1 MWCIR
6 SHPAYS
12 VANDLQ
18 PQSNLGNDAFSN
30 ITHSLSNKSSV
41 TIFDLVESHCL
52 PNLYGMLALALHNLS
67 IVEDVPK
74 NDDGSERHDEEE
86 KIGGPTHLSITLP
99 CKRMKD
105 SPTRYD
111 ISVSMNCYVCGVFI
125 TNVHKR
131 AVLKLALTRTH
142 ASLFINVPT
151 QKDNIHG

>member
-1 MWCIR
+1 
-6 SHPAYS
+6 
-12 VANDLQ
+12 
-18 PQSNLGNDAFSN
+18 
-30 ITHSLSNKSSV
+30 
-41 TIFDLVESHCL
+41 
-52 PNLYGMLALALHNLS
+52 MLALALHNLS